1 MVTPLH
7 NLPGLRF
14 LQTRLDLISEMNHSP
29 LGESGLTFT
38 PSMGPVCGSGWAWPR
53 LWKHSD
59 YSAWST
65 SWPGREQRLSFL
77 DCLQN
82 RTENQG
88 FWLSLGLDT
97 KQYRGADTN
106 RGGPALMPALP
117 HEALGSLQ
125 CISLSA
131 ECGDNTTWFKELLW
145 K

>member
-1 MVTPLH
+1 
-7 NLPGLRF
+7 
-14 LQTRLDLISEMNHSP
+14 MNNKIKDIEETINW
-29 LGESGLTFT
+29 LEDRKWTL
-38 PSMGPVCGSGWAWPR
+38 V
-53 LWKHSD
+53 
-59 YSAWST
+59 
-65 SWPGREQRLSFL
+65 
-77 DCLQN
+77 N

-131 ECGDNTTWFKELLW
+131 ECGDNST
-145 K
+145 